1 MNTVPEVA
9 EKLRCSLDSIRR
21 LINTPG
27 GIRASKVAGRWLI
40 ADEDLTA
47 YLESRANRA
56 RPRPR
61 RQRAT

>member
-9 EKLRCSLDSIRR
+9 EKLRCSPDSIYR
-21 LINTPG
+21 LVNAPG

-40 ADEDLTA
+40 ADEDLSA
-47 YLESRANRA
+47 YVESRANRA

-61 RQRAT
+61 RRRAS